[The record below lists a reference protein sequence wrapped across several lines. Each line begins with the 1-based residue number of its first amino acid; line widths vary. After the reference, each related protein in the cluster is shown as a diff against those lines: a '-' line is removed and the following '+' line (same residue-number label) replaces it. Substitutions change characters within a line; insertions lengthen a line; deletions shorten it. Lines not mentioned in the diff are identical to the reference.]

1 MSTTKRTTLLQKK
14 ITMREEALDKLY
26 DAYIA
31 LVKGGVKSYMID
43 DRQLTRFDISALKDE
58 ISEME
63 EELDSLYGLADGAR
77 SRKAFA
83 ILPRDF

>member
-1 MSTTKRTTLLQKK
+1 MSTKRTTLLQKK
-14 ITMREEALDKLY
+14 IAMREDALEKLY

-43 DRQLTRFDISALKDE
+43 DRQLTRFDIDTLKDE
-58 ISEME
+58 IAEME
-63 EELDSLYGLADGAR
+63 SELDTLYGLEDGAKA
-77 SRKAFA
+77 RKAFA